1 MLSEILCRQRSFP
14 AKRWVSIGLRC
25 FHLVGICGLAGGY
38 LFGLPESEW
47 FIYLLITLASG
58 FLMILK
64 EVYTDGIWL
73 LQLRGQVIFFKL
85 LLLGIGVVF
94 LPEPDIRIFLVVVF
108 ISGVVAHAPGKLRYY
123 SIWHGQVLTREM
135 LTNPESEVKDCGE
148 S

>member
-14 AKRWVSIGLRC
+14 AKRWVSIALRC

-38 LFGLPESEW
+38 LFDLPESEW
-47 FIYLLITLASG
+47 FVYLLITLASG

-73 LQLRGQVIFFKL
+73 LQLRGQAIFFKL
-85 LLLGIGVVF
+85 LLLGFGVVF
-94 LPEPDIRIFLVVVF
+94 IPVPDIRIFLVVVL